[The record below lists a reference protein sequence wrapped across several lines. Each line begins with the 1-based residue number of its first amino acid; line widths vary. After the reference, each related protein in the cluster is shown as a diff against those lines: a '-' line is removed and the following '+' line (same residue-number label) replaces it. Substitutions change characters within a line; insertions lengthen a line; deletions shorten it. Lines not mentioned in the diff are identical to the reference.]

1 MFPFDLGN
9 STVLIPRHGKRHE
22 PFSTQNSQAT
32 LGRHSNL
39 TGPFIRSLTGIFRHQ
54 YSLTTCRFKFVLHA
68 THMSRDDLF
77 FKNLPPLQKS
87 SIRATISLTISTHLA
102 THQSST
108 VTSSTHTVFKPARSP
123 PLFGNFSC
131 LLLLSS
137 ASFDRCLSSSPSS
150 FQITTA
156 AASAHS
162 QRGLAAAHWKLSS
175 REVSYQDI
183 GDSIADSCT
192 IIIAIHSSCAS
203 NVEPITLKTPPSV
216 TPRPIGAFI
225 WEPFNRIEHLAMA
238 AIPRNLTAEK

>member
-9 STVLIPRHGKRHE
+9 STVLIPCHGKRHE
-22 PFSTQNSQAT
+22 PFSAENSQAT

-68 THMSRDDLF
+68 THMSRGDLF
-77 FKNLPPLQKS
+77 FKNLPPLPKS
-87 SIRATISLTISTHLA
+87 SIRATISLNISACPA

-137 ASFDRCLSSSPSS
+137 ASFDRCLSSWPSS
-150 FQITTA
+150 FQTTTTA
-156 AASAHS
+156 ASARSHE
-162 QRGLAAAHWKLSS
+162 G
-175 REVSYQDI
+175 
-183 GDSIADSCT
+183 
-192 IIIAIHSSCAS
+192 
-203 NVEPITLKTPPSV
+203 
-216 TPRPIGAFI
+216 
-225 WEPFNRIEHLAMA
+225 
-238 AIPRNLTAEK
+238 